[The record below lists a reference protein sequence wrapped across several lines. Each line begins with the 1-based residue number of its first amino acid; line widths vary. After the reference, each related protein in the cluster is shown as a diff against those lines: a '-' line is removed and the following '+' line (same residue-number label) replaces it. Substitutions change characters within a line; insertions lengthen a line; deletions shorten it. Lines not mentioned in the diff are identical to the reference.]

1 MSDTEEI
8 QAIAE
13 QTEKKAIN
21 VADYRLHDTDT
32 GSAQYQ
38 IAKLTI
44 TIFELTDHL
53 KTHKKDHSSRRG
65 LLRLVARRRKFL
77 DYIRKGSEEEYKKLI
92 TGLGLRK

>member
-1 MSDTEEI
+1 MSENIDNTEATAKKEI
-8 QAIAE
+8 
-13 QTEKKAIN
+13 N
-21 VADYRLHDTDT
+21 LADFQLHDKDT

-38 IAKLTI
+38 IAKLSG

-53 KTHKKDHSSRRG
+53 KKHKKDHSSRRG

-77 DYIRKGSEEEYKKLI
+77 DYIKKGSEEEYQKLI